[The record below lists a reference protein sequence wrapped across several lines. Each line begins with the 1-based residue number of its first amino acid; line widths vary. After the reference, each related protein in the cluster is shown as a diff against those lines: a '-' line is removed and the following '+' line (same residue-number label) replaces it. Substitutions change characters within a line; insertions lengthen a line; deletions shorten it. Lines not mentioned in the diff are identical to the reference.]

1 MKCWRGV
8 GLFLLVAMMMV
19 GQACQSYKEQSDA
32 LPDTPER
39 GEITIS
45 ADESFKPI
53 IDEQVKVY
61 AARNPDTKINVQYKP
76 EAECLNDLL
85 VDSIRMVIATRGLS
99 KGEAAFISDSFRLSP
114 EVLDVAKDAVA
125 VVVHPQSTDSLFTMD
140 DIRAILSGKFKKNL
154 IPVFDGVKATSTV
167 RFIVDSVLRGAALT
181 PTAVAAQSSEGVL
194 NYVAD
199 HPGSVGFVGVSW
211 IGNKEDENQLS
222 FLKKVRIA
230 YLEATDS
237 AGTFVQPVQNNI
249 YMGTY
254 PMVRQLF
261 YIKKEKHNGL
271 AYGLALFMKGHV
283 GQLIFKRA
291 YLVPTQKKYTLR
303 PIRLNE

>member
-1 MKCWRGV
+1 MSWKNAGW
-8 GLFLLVAMMMV
+8 LLLLLVV
-19 GQACQSYKEQSDA
+19 GCQTYEQKADA
-32 LPDTPER
+32 LPDNPER
-39 GEITIS
+39 GEIHIS

-61 AARNPDTKINVQYKP
+61 ESHYRDTKIHVHYKP
-76 EAECLNDLL
+76 EAECLKDLM

-99 KGEAAFISDSFRLSP
+99 APEERFLSDSFKLAP
-114 EVLDVAKDAVA
+114 EWLNVARDAIA
-125 VVVHPQSTDSLFTMD
+125 VIVHPQSTDSLFTMEE
-140 DIRAILSGKFKKNL
+140 IRQILTGKFRKNL

-167 RFIVDSVLRGAALT
+167 RFIVDSVLNGGPIT
-181 PTAVAAQSSEGVL
+181 PNAMAAQTSEGVL
-194 NYVAD
+194 DYVARN
-199 HPGSVGFVGVSW
+199 PGSIGFVGVSW
-211 IGNKEDENQLS
+211 IGNKEDETQLS

-249 YMGTY
+249 YLSTY
-254 PMVRQLF
+254 PMVRDLF
-261 YIKKEKHNGL
+261 YIRKEKHKGL
-271 AYGLALFMKGHV
+271 AYGLALFMRGHI

-303 PIRLNE
+303 PVRLNE